1 MEIVKNVKAGR
12 NDPCP
17 CGSGLKYK
25 KCCLNRG
32 RPDLKSLYLQR
43 YRIRLKE
50 THDLEGI
57 RRAGRLVLETLELA
71 GAEIRPGIITDHI
84 NAVVHEFT
92 VKNGAIPAP
101 LNYRG
106 FPRSVCVSVN
116 EVVCHG
122 IPGNR
127 TLQEGDIVN
136 VDVTTILNGYYADAG
151 KTFLV
156 GAVGPEAQRIVRVAR
171 ESLRVGLAAVRP
183 GNTIGDIGSA
193 VQTYA
198 EGEGCSVVREFTGHG
213 VGFGFHEPPQVPH
226 FGSKGQGVPL
236 VPGMVFTVEP
246 MINLG
251 KKEVVILDDG
261 WTVVTKD
268 RSLSAQFEQ
277 TVLVTG
283 NGHESLTPFEF

>member
-1 MEIVKNVKAGR
+1 MEIVKNMKAGR

-25 KCCLNRG
+25 RCCLNRD
-32 RPDLKSLYLQR
+32 RLDLRSLYLQR

-50 THDLEGI
+50 AHDIEGI
-57 RRAGRLVLETLELA
+57 RRTGRLVLETLDLI
-71 GAEIRPGIITDHI
+71 GGQIRPGMTTDDI
-84 NAVVHEFT
+84 DALAHEFT

-106 FPRSVCVSVN
+106 FPKSVCVSVN

-122 IPGNR
+122 IPGSR

-136 VDVTTILNGYYADAG
+136 VDVTTILHGYYADAG

-156 GAVGPEAQRIVRVAR
+156 GAVGLEAQRIVRVAR
-171 ESLRVGLAAVRP
+171 ESLRAGLAAVRP

-193 VQTYA
+193 IQTYA

-213 VGFGFHEPPQVPH
+213 VGFEFHEPPQVPH
-226 FGSKGQGVPL
+226 FGSKGQGIPL
-236 VPGMVFTVEP
+236 VPGMVLTVEP

-251 KKEVVILDDG
+251 KRDVVILDDG

-268 RSLSAQFEQ
+268 RSLSSQFEQ

-283 NGHESLTPFEF
+283 NEHESLTPFES